1 MKGRKGLLA
10 AAGVSC
16 LLLFSV
22 LLHVFGGSAVTDK
35 FSGGETT
42 EKSIEISENG
52 GKETERQNSS
62 SYGDIVVYVN
72 GAVKKPGVYRVPD
85 DTRVY
90 QLLERAGGFT
100 EDADKSAV
108 NLAGRLKD
116 GQQLNFPSC
125 IETAQKGYR
134 NGTRRNTSKKRSDGA
149 YREYEKHP
157 SDYGAKIN
165 VNTASHEELESV
177 NGIGPKMA
185 SLIIDY
191 RRENGNFSRL
201 EDLLLVKGIGPKKYE
216 KIRDR
221 LTIGE

>member
-1 MKGRKGLLA
+1 MKRGKGLLA

-22 LLHVFGGSAVTDK
+22 LLHNFGGSALTGK
-35 FSGGETT
+35 FSDGETV
-42 EKSIEISENG
+42 EKSIEVSESGENS
-52 GKETERQNSS
+52 RQASP

-125 IETAQKGYR
+125 VETAQKGYR
-134 NGTRRNTSKKRSDGA
+134 SASRRSSSGKRSGA
-149 YREYEKHP
+149 YREYG
-157 SDYGAKIN
+157 SSAADSGTKIN
-165 VNTASHEELESV
+165 LNTATQEELESV
-177 NGIGPKMA
+177 KGIGPKMA
-185 SLIIDY
+185 ASIVDY

-201 EDLLLVKGIGPKKYE
+201 EDLLLVKGIGTKKYE

-221 LTIGE
+221 LTLGD